1 MDEGGIS
8 GNNSLNLL
16 PPGLRFC
23 PTDEDLV
30 LHFLYHK
37 ANSHHHFSNSIIIP
51 HLQLHLYNPWQFHG
65 KTLSNG
71 DNIHYF
77 FSRVGE
83 SRATESG
90 YWKDVLMDEPIFCS
104 ANGDEHNNNESPSP
118 IQTSWIM
125 QEYHIYNYLLNNTH
139 HAHPSQNNNNN
150 LSQTK
155 SEFGLWVVCRVFE
168 AKENNNIIGRSMFCY
183 EEDDDDDNESELS
196 YLDEMYLSLDDI

>member
-1 MDEGGIS
+1 MEAIS
-8 GNNSLNLL
+8 GNSFNLL

-37 ANSHHHFSNSIIIP
+37 ASQNFSNSIIP

-65 KTLSNG
+65 KALSNG
-71 DNIHYF
+71 DIHYF

-90 YWKDVLMDEPIFCS
+90 YWKDVLMDEPILCS
-104 ANGDEHNNNESPSP
+104 ANGNEVGIKKYHIFFVGEEDDSTTAA
-118 IQTSWIM
+118 IQTTWVM
-125 QEYHIYNYLLNNTH
+125 QEYHIYTFLLNTH
-139 HAHPSQNNNNN
+139 AQSQNNNN

-155 SEFGLWVVCRVFE
+155 SEFGLWVLCRVFE
-168 AKENNNIIGRSMFCY
+168 AKENIGRSMFSY
-183 EEDDDDDNESELS
+183 EEDDDNESELS
-196 YLDEMYLSLDDI
+196 YLDEMYLTLDDI